1 MGLVVR
7 ILKGKDAYFFFSNN
21 STIENCLLNMENQT
35 ETALANHKSVL
46 LDHEMT
52 VDGVKLRERK
62 ELQNMTDEET
72 SEEKSILIHTRFI
85 DGKKYEVQQ
94 VSVKDEIIEEIID
107 PDLNDDE
114 IKQFKEEWE
123 EKWKPSIGQQS
134 GGIQQFICLNNN
146 KYV

>member
-1 MGLVVR
+1 
-7 ILKGKDAYFFFSNN
+7 
-21 STIENCLLNMENQT
+21 MENQT
-35 ETALANHKSVL
+35 EIALANRKSVL

-94 VSVKDEIIEEIID
+94 VSVKNEIIEEIID
-107 PDLNDDE
+107 TDLNDDE

-134 GGIQQFICLNNN
+134 GGIRQFICLNNN